1 MCNDAS
7 DLLGR
12 RQNLKQDIDA
22 IKAATNALE
31 QEAASVKH
39 NWLKYYKK
47 TYNELVQR
55 CELNDNAW
63 INEEIENTRRQ
74 TVKANDASVL
84 KEISELQK
92 KLESLPAAAQNEEE
106 FQAVIDDA
114 KDKLVRLRVK
124 MNEKIVCYD
133 DIICQSKVLIAV
145 NQQACENENE
155 KMMLE
160 AEIDAS
166 IVEVEYKKQLVG
178 EQQTKLDKTKKKY
191 KQLKAKI

>member
-39 NWLKYYKK
+39 NWLNYYKK

-92 KLESLPAAAQNEEE
+92 RLESLPAAAQNEEE